1 MNYVTEKSLEKAMHS
16 LPSTIGLR
24 MGDLETIRTFCQQ
37 HGAPADM
44 ETIFWASMAAE
55 AIGFRKGRNY
65 QKHHG
70 IHSEEREVKCD
81 LKGYNQLSR

>member
-1 MNYVTEKSLEKAMHS
+1 MNYVTEKSLEKAMHL

-44 ETIFWASMAAE
+44 ETIFWATMAAE

-70 IHSEEREVKCD
+70 METQKNDR
-81 LKGYNQLSR
+81 Y